1 MEKYIKQHSDEI
13 LQQKALINELQKNFN
28 DLK

>member
-1 MEKYIKQHSDEI
+1 MKEHIKQHSDEI
-13 LQQKALINELQKNFN
+13 LQQKTLINELQRNFD

>member
-13 LQQKALINELQKNFN
+13 LQQKTLINELQKNLN